1 MGRKAR
7 GDQGSPSE
15 PDAVPRPRRH
25 PVTLAVGLLLVAGI
39 IGAAGFAAWTLY
51 SDYAW
56 HSSAE
61 DAATAVAE
69 AVQSFSA
76 RDESP
81 PEPVDAVSGTP
92 ADGQVAIDELP
103 YADEVPPE
111 VARIR
116 ITPGGALSVLTRSAA
131 LCAGVTLDME
141 STRKIVRGS
150 FRCGEALPPPTPV
163 ALRATPFDE
172 AVVLEWPQP
181 PAPVEDYSVSFSVND
196 GASWT
201 VVDDGVSAASQATV
215 QQLANGRE
223 YLFRVAAV
231 NLVGESAPATTR
243 ASPFTEPGPPTNVS
257 AVGGFRAVISWTPP
271 GDDGGRPITGYVVT
285 GEPEGSC
292 TAEAD
297 QTRCEI
303 SDLPAAPG
311 YTFIVRAVNEAGAG
325 TASNPATDPIA
336 VYSAPGRAVALSA
349 SPGDGVVLLTW
360 TSPLR
365 DGNTPITDYTV
376 EYRVAAQEEWTRFEH
391 PPSPDT
397 TIAVSGLAN
406 GTEYEF
412 RVLAVNAVGV
422 SEPPLSQ
429 VFETPATVPD
439 PVPTLDAVAGN
450 ESMTLTWT
458 APVSDGGSPITDYAV
473 QFRAAGGQW
482 TTFDHLP
489 TTAQTLDVTGLENGT
504 KHAFRVAAVNRM
516 GQSAWSPVALGTPVG
531 PPGPVVDPE
540 SVGSLTAIELTWKPP
555 ENDGGRRILGYRV
568 EYTLTTEQTWLR
580 LPRVPPS
587 ETTATVE
594 GLEPGESYDFR
605 ILAINAEGF
614 GPSTQDGSGRP
625 TLSGVIAD
633 ETPPAPEGLTA
644 VPGDGIVTLTWDESP
659 AGKKSPIIAYTVTGD
674 PAGTCIVKR
683 LTCVVQRT
691 HERDPV
697 LVHGQRGE
705 REHRR
710 TRVARR
716 HGGPARLQ
724 RGDGRCRHHVHASRA
739 HLPRP
744 HLHQRCD
751 PHDHVGGG
759 AVQRPR
765 RRWRRRKRR
774 GTRRNGRRRRRRRD
788 HQRSTHDASPGR
800 AQRRRRRRR
809 SAGCP
814 RRSVGTRHRRYRC
827 PRGGRRTG
835 PGGVLADRDVRHHRE
850 ASHVRRHRHPDQW
863 SWDRRSRHGRGRSG
877 RQPRWQ
883 RHRRR
888 ELRDRPR
895 APRAGTGRRPSGHL
909 RWLSAAADGAH
920 QRARRRVDVGG
931 APLPVEVRGGGGLPG
946 RPREGQRHERQARAP
961 PPARATSC
969 ARAGRATS
977 GSSSSPD
984 SSRSGSER
992 PWQST
997 TTRTALPRPH
1007 RARPPRR
1014 PSCASAAAGGPRSG
1028 TDGRSSGCADGTDG
1042 PGRVPTQVRP

>member
-15 PDAVPRPRRH
+15 PDAVPPRPRRH
-25 PVTLAVGLLLVAGI
+25 PVTLAVGLVLVAGI

-56 HSSAE
+56 HASAE
-61 DAATAVAE
+61 GAATAVAD
-69 AVQSFSA
+69 AVQSFSV
-76 RDESP
+76 RDEAP

-92 ADGQVAIDELP
+92 ADGQIAIDELP

-116 ITPGGALSVLTRSAA
+116 ITPGGALSVLTRSGA
-131 LCAGVTLDME
+131 LCAGVTLDMA

-150 FRCGEALPPPTPV
+150 FRCGEALPPPMPV

-201 VVDDGVSAASQATV
+201 IVDDGVSSTSQATV

-292 TAEAD
+292 TAAAD

-397 TIAVSGLAN
+397 TIAVSGLTN

-439 PVPTLDAVAGN
+439 QVPALDAVAGN

-458 APVSDGGSPITDYAV
+458 APVSDGGAPITDYAV
-473 QFRAAGGQW
+473 EFRAADGAW

-489 TTAQTLDVTGLENGT
+489 TIARTLDVTGLENGT
-504 KHAFRVAAVNRM
+504 KHGFRVAAVNRM

-540 SVGSLTAIELTWKPP
+540 SVGSLTAIELAWKPP
-555 ENDGGRRILGYRV
+555 ENNGGRRILGYRV
-568 EYTLTTEQTWLR
+568 EYTLTAEQTWLR

-587 ETTATVE
+587 ETTVTVE
-594 GLEPGESYDFR
+594 DLVGGESYDFR

-614 GPSTQDGSGRP
+614 GPSTQDGTGRP

-674 PAGTCIVKR
+674 PAGTCTVKR
-683 LTCVVQRT
+683 LTCVVRGLTNGVRYSFTVSAANANIIGPESKAVTAIPRVFNEATGGAVSTYTRAGRT
-691 HERDPV
+691 FRVHTFTSGSTFTITSASEPFSV
-697 LVHGQRGE
+697 LIVGGGGGSAVAPDGSVAVGGGGGIISA
-705 REHRR
+705 RR
-710 TRVARR
+710 TTLPAGVLNVAVGAGGPPGAPGGASSLDTVGTAAPGAAGALAQTEFSPTATSGITGKRITYGGTGTPTSGPGIDGLGTGA
-716 HGGPARLQ
+716 GGPA
-724 RGDGRCRHHVHASRA
+724 A
-739 HLPRP
+739 
-744 HLHQRCD
+744 
-751 PHDHVGGG
+751 
-759 AVQRPR
+759 
-765 RRWRRRKRR
+765 
-774 GTRRNGRRRRRRRD
+774 N
-788 HQRSTHDASPGR
+788 
-800 AQRRRRRRR
+800 
-809 SAGCP
+809 
-814 RRSVGTRHRRYRC
+814 
-827 PRGGRRTG
+827 RGGNG
-835 PGGVLADRDVRHHRE
+835 IVVVSYE
-850 ASHVRRHRHPDQW
+850 I
-863 SWDRRSRHGRGRSG
+863 
-877 RQPRWQ
+877 
-883 RHRRR
+883 
-888 ELRDRPR
+888 
-895 APRAGTGRRPSGHL
+895 AP
-909 RWLSAAADGAH
+909 
-920 QRARRRVDVGG
+920 
-931 APLPVEVRGGGGLPG
+931 
-946 RPREGQRHERQARAP
+946 
-961 PPARATSC
+961 
-969 ARAGRATS
+969 
-977 GSSSSPD
+977 
-984 SSRSGSER
+984 
-992 PWQST
+992 
-997 TTRTALPRPH
+997 
-1007 RARPPRR
+1007 
-1014 PSCASAAAGGPRSG
+1014 
-1028 TDGRSSGCADGTDG
+1028 
-1042 PGRVPTQVRP
+1042 

>member
-15 PDAVPRPRRH
+15 PAAVPRPRRH
-25 PVTLAVGLLLVAGI
+25 PVTLAVGLLLVTGI

-69 AVQSFSA
+69 AVQSFST
-76 RDESP
+76 RDESV

-92 ADGQVAIDELP
+92 ADGQVAIGELP

-141 STRKIVRGS
+141 STRKIIRGS

-196 GASWT
+196 GDSWT

-376 EYRVAAQEEWTRFEH
+376 EYRAAAQEEWTRFEH

-397 TIAVSGLAN
+397 TIAVSGLTN

-429 VFETPATVPD
+429 VFETPATVPGPGPGPRRCRGERVD
-439 PVPTLDAVAGN
+439 DPHLDRARVRRGCADHGLRRPVPRCRRSSGRRSTTSPPPPRPSTSRA
-450 ESMTLTWT
+450 WRT
-458 APVSDGGSPITDYAV
+458 ARSTP
-473 QFRAAGGQW
+473 
-482 TTFDHLP
+482 
-489 TTAQTLDVTGLENGT
+489 
-504 KHAFRVAAVNRM
+504 
-516 GQSAWSPVALGTPVG
+516 SAWRRSIAWDRAPGHRVALGTPVG

-540 SVGSLTAIELTWKPP
+540 SVGSLTAIELTWQPP
-555 ENDGGRRILGYRV
+555 ENNGGRRILGYRV
-568 EYTLTTEQTWLR
+568 EYTLTTEQAWIR
-580 LPRVPPS
+580 LPRVPPA
-587 ETTATVE
+587 ETTATVAE
-594 GLEPGESYDFR
+594 LVGGESYDFR
-605 ILAINAEGF
+605 ILAINAEGL
-614 GPSTQDGSGRP
+614 GPATQDGTGRP

-644 VPGDGIVTLTWDESP
+644 VPGDGVVTLTWDASP
-659 AGKKSPIIAYTVTGD
+659 AGKKSPITAYTVTGD
-674 PAGTCIVKR
+674 PAGTCTVKR
-683 LTCVVQRT
+683 LTCVV
-691 HERDPV
+691 
-697 LVHGQRGE
+697 RGLTNG
-705 REHRR
+705 
-710 TRVARR
+710 TRYSFTVNAANENIV
-716 HGGPARLQ
+716 GPE
-724 RGDGRCRHHVHASRA
+724 SRA
-739 HLPRP
+739 VTAVPRVFNEATGGAVTTYTRAGRTFRVHTFTSGATLTITSADEP
-744 HLHQRCD
+744 FSVLI
-751 PHDHVGGG
+751 VGGG
-759 AVQRPR
+759 GGSA
-765 RRWRRRKRR
+765 R
-774 GTRRNGRRRRRRRD
+774 GTRRNGGGRRRRRD
-788 HQRSTHDASPGR
+788 HQRATHDASPGR
-800 AQRRRRRRR
+800 AQRGRRRRR

-814 RRSVGTRHRRYRC
+814 RRSVGPRHRRYRC
-827 PRGGRRTG
+827 PRGGRCTG

-850 ASHVRRHRHPDQW
+850 ANHVRRHRH
-863 SWDRRSRHGRGRSG
+863 
-877 RQPRWQ
+877 
-883 RHRRR
+883 
-888 ELRDRPR
+888 
-895 APRAGTGRRPSGHL
+895 RRPVVLGSTV
-909 RWLSAAADGAH
+909 AA
-920 QRARRRVDVGG
+920 RAR
-931 APLPVEVRGGGGLPG
+931 AVR
-946 RPREGQRHERQARAP
+946 P
-961 PPARATSC
+961 PTAVAT
-969 ARAGRATS
+969 A
-977 GSSSSPD
+977 SSS
-984 SSRSGSER
+984 
-992 PWQST
+992 
-997 TTRTALPRPH
+997 
-1007 RARPPRR
+1007 
-1014 PSCASAAAGGPRSG
+1014 
-1028 TDGRSSGCADGTDG
+1028 
-1042 PGRVPTQVRP
+1042 